1 MDRIPLLV
9 VGHEPDWLAQQ
20 VADVFRSLPA
30 NVQYVPM
37 DHCPERSP
45 ACFLAVD
52 DLLWPDL
59 PRTVHKL
66 ARRTR
71 RVILLSW
78 ADPID
83 LQVVRG
89 WPLHG
94 VFTFSQ
100 ELPRF
105 RSFLS
110 TMSAVPRL
118 PDFEFRPDV
127 PGNVVMAVRFL
138 LRHAKSPL
146 GEPPPRSIAALAMRL
161 GMDAGHL
168 GRQSRAIGRH
178 RVKRVVGVP
187 GSLIVFR
194 RGRLSVD
201 GLDLGP
207 YAPKEF
213 PWVLGLLKAV
223 ERMEPS
229 SLLPSEWSFEMPAEQ
244 YFVLGDRLGASVD
257 SRQLGPIQA
266 ASIVGRVWLRIPGL
280 RSLLDGCSP
289 A

>member
-30 NVQYVPM
+30 NVQYVLM

-45 ACFLAVD
+45 ACFLAID

-66 ARRTR
+66 AQRTR
-71 RVILLSW
+71 RAILLSW
-78 ADPID
+78 ADPVD
-83 LQVVRG
+83 LRVIRG

-94 VFTFSQ
+94 VFTFPQ
-100 ELPRF
+100 EQARF

-110 TMSAVPRL
+110 TMSVAPRL

-146 GEPPPRSIAALAMRL
+146 GDPPPRSIAALAERL

-168 GRQSRAIGRH
+168 GRQA
-178 RVKRVVGVP
+178 RV
-187 GSLIVFR
+187 I
-194 RGRLSVD
+194 
-201 GLDLGP
+201 GLDLVRVCSL
-207 YAPKEF
+207 ASVR
-213 PWVLGLLKAV
+213 WVRLYVEAFGHDDPGLPGRLGYSSDRSVRRFVRATMAVSIGGLVTTEISTLDAQLGGLL
-223 ERMEPS
+223 RP
-229 SLLPSEWSFEMPAEQ
+229 
-244 YFVLGDRLGASVD
+244 
-257 SRQLGPIQA
+257 
-266 ASIVGRVWLRIPGL
+266 VGRWLIKTPDSVRNRRYGP
-280 RSLLDGCSP
+280 
-289 A
+289 